1 MTNRLELALEQT
13 SNVFMEM
20 AREIRAMRAEIEELQ
35 ILVHK
40 HETIN
45 NQMGLQINK
54 ERIK

>member
-20 AREIRAMRAEIEELQ
+20 AREIRGMRAEIEELQ

-45 NQMGLQINK
+45 NQMGFYINK
-54 ERIK
+54 ERI

>member
-20 AREIRAMRAEIEELQ
+20 AREIRGMRAEIEELQ

>member
-20 AREIRAMRAEIEELQ
+20 AHEIRTMRAEIEELQ

-45 NQMGLQINK
+45 NQMGFQINK